1 MEEKNLHVEEGALKV
16 TKLTL
21 YEAVAIIVG
30 ANVGS
35 GILGLAYSSRL
46 AGWPILVLWLAVAG
60 LFTTFSMLYV
70 AESALRT
77 KKPLQL
83 PGLAEKYVGKVG
95 SVLIFISVCANSIGC
110 MVAYTTGSGNILCTL
125 LGLPDWAGSLLFTV
139 PCVLV
144 VWFGLKATGLWE
156 KFMSTGMVVLL
167 GIIVIASFLS
177 GKADVSRAVYANWTY
192 AVPLLSS
199 AIFCYIAQY
208 AVPELARGMRHTPK
222 KLPVAII
229 LGMFITGVLLAVVP
243 LAVLSL
249 TGAEEVTQVATLA
262 WGQALGTWALYTANI
277 FALCAMMTSY
287 WAVGGSMLTNIVD
300 MFKLKD
306 EKDTKTRLIAIAC
319 TVLPPFILA
328 YAGLVSFVDAIG
340 WAGTFGGVI
349 MSIVPVLMLNNAR
362 KKGDIEPEWK
372 CGWYAHPAVQG
383 MIIVIFSLAAIYFI
397 CSMIGILPAGW

>member
-125 LGLPDWAGSLLFTV
+125 LGLPNWAGSLLFTV

-372 CGWYAHPAVQG
+372 CGWYANPAVQG

>member
-35 GILGLAYSSRL
+35 GILGLAYYSRL

-125 LGLPDWAGSLLFTV
+125 LGLPNWAGSLLFTV

>member
-125 LGLPDWAGSLLFTV
+125 LGLPNWAGSLLFTV

-167 GIIVIASFLS
+167 GIIVIGSFLS
-177 GKADVSRAVYANWTY
+177 G
-192 AVPLLSS
+192 
-199 AIFCYIAQY
+199 
-208 AVPELARGMRHTPK
+208 
-222 KLPVAII
+222 
-229 LGMFITGVLLAVVP
+229 
-243 LAVLSL
+243 
-249 TGAEEVTQVATLA
+249 
-262 WGQALGTWALYTANI
+262 
-277 FALCAMMTSY
+277 
-287 WAVGGSMLTNIVD
+287 
-300 MFKLKD
+300 
-306 EKDTKTRLIAIAC
+306 
-319 TVLPPFILA
+319 
-328 YAGLVSFVDAIG
+328 
-340 WAGTFGGVI
+340 
-349 MSIVPVLMLNNAR
+349 
-362 KKGDIEPEWK
+362 
-372 CGWYAHPAVQG
+372 
-383 MIIVIFSLAAIYFI
+383 
-397 CSMIGILPAGW
+397 

>member
-125 LGLPDWAGSLLFTV
+125 LGLPNWAGSLLFTV

-362 KKGDIEPEWK
+362 KQGDIEPEWK

>member
-125 LGLPDWAGSLLFTV
+125 LGLPNWAGSLLFTV

-397 CSMIGILPAGW
+397 CSMIGILPVGW